1 MNEQDIKSNLKNAG
15 IFMLEHLRESPNN
28 WISFLQQ
35 SANHYSRAFQEQV
48 LIVSQLPTATAV
60 MEPELWRKNG
70 YKPNYGSKEI
80 YTFEKA
86 EVLFNDD
93 LEGVK
98 FNKYYDISQ
107 VHQISGAGV
116 FRWELNDAN
125 EDLVISFLKR
135 NYNQVNTKS
144 LFAAVI
150 TAVNSQVNVMSN
162 KVLRSFIV
170 NSASCQ
176 IMARCGYNSRSLFR
190 NSDFDMV
197 TKFNN
202 VFEFVE
208 AAQTA
213 VSISEDFLKNIGKI
227 VRKNQRE
234 EQNNGYDLSS
244 ERRFEQGR
252 AVNRIHVAA
261 GINRRKTNETGNVR
275 IGSYGLSPEIS
286 RSGIHQDIIF
296 RQPDEVSAQ
305 YSSAGGAKRGST
317 DGANGEKLG
326 SNRGAE
332 TNRSVGVGRFD
343 EQHQTMRKGD
353 NLRRDNLR
361 RDILR
366 RDSLQRGSLHIVN
379 SREQVNTEE
388 EKAEV
393 KNQTSAF
400 SISQQDN
407 DVPNRGKT
415 EKRKRPTIMCEWSE
429 SPAFEAG
436 KTYTVSEFDRI
447 MKQADDDWL
456 KQRQYEIDTYDN
468 DTNKIYEAYE
478 KGEIEEVHLGYA
490 KTKFNVNMPD
500 GTVHTFRQDIGDGDG
515 GVIDFLK
522 QYPEYSELVKT
533 LEADIN
539 SEEQVNT
546 SDEKAEV
553 KNQTSAFFIPQQDID
568 EILANGSG
576 FENGKYRIYEQ
587 FQKQLPLKANAE
599 FIKKEYG
606 IGGRYPASSNG
617 NYNLGYNFSGITI
630 SHRSSANKTEFKMN
644 WEQVAQRIGLL
655 IHNDRYLNDKEK
667 ERYAAWL
674 SEKKLQEVSRKTEPT
689 EKKNSNPT
697 LYKYAVKDKVYLG
710 SSNYEISYVDD
721 NVVRLHDVQ
730 FPLLN
735 KEMLRSDFDKRIG
748 ENSLNEHLQAADE
761 EAADN
766 KQEVVQQ
773 PVQQPQAVPKL
784 DKTNFSITDENLG
797 IGTKSV
803 RYNNNIAAIET
814 LKKIESENRYATA
827 EEQQVLSQYV
837 GWGGLSEYF
846 DKDDSELNNILT
858 ESELEAAR
866 NSSDTAFYT
875 PPVVIEAIYQVL
887 DNLGFKNGNIL
898 EPSCGVGNFMGLL
911 PESMQGSKMYGVELD
926 DVSGRIAKQLYPQNN
941 IAIGGYENQK
951 LPDSFFDVAVGN
963 VPFGDFKLS
972 DKRYNKLNFLVHD
985 YFFAKTIDKVRPG
998 GVIAFI
1004 TSSGTLDKKNNRV
1017 RKYLAERATLLGAI
1031 RLPNNAFKGAAG
1043 TEVTSDII
1051 FLQKKE
1057 AISIDNSDWLYLK
1070 ENTDGILVNQY
1081 FADNPNMVLGSMQYI
1096 SGPFGKKTACI
1107 ADAGSSLKER
1117 LQEAVSKIQ
1126 GHIPEQLID
1135 IEGVYDNQQNMDDI
1149 IPANPDVKNY
1159 SYTVV
1164 DGDIYFRKDSIMTNV
1179 NSNDIKKNN
1188 RIKGMIAIRD
1198 CVRELIDYQL
1208 EDYSESDIQDK
1219 RAELNKLYD
1228 DFKGSYG
1235 MLNSMT
1241 NKKLFKSDSSATLLN
1256 SLEHIDDDG
1265 NFIRK
1270 ADIFT
1275 KRTVNA
1281 IKVITHT
1288 DSAVDALA
1296 VSLNEKG
1303 VVDIDYMA
1311 QLTDYSTE
1319 KVISDLK
1326 GVIYRVPNS
1335 DMYQTADEYLSGN
1348 VREKLFVAK
1357 NAAAND
1363 DSYKDNVIALE
1374 AVQPKDLEAGEVNVR
1389 LGATWI
1395 KSEYIKQFIIEVLKP
1410 ATYNYSNI
1418 DVHYNKI
1425 TTKWTILGKGA
1436 DLNTLSTEVYGTKY
1450 ISAYYLLEKALNLK
1464 TDIKIYEEDSD
1475 GNKVINEQK
1484 TTVAR
1489 KKQEKLCEKFQEWIF
1504 SDPQRRRDVMRT
1516 YNDTFNSI
1524 RNREYDGSHLNFP
1537 GINPEIKLRPH
1548 QVNAVARTI
1557 YGGNSLLAHVVG
1569 AGKTFEMVASA
1580 MEAKHIGLCN
1590 KSLFVVPNNIVG
1602 QLGADFMRLYPTA
1615 NILVA
1620 TKADFEK
1627 NKRKEFCS
1635 RIATGDYDAVIIAH
1649 SQFEKIPVSKQRKI
1663 AFLENEKSE
1672 ILEAIREA
1680 KSLRGERLTVK
1691 QLVSAQKRIDKQ
1703 LSDLYDLDEKKD
1715 DVVTFEQLGVDRLYV
1730 DEAHKFKN
1738 LQIRT
1743 KMTNVAGITSSSAE
1757 KSADLLMKC
1766 RYIDEITHNKGIVF
1780 ATGTPVSNSMSELYT
1795 MQRYLQNDTL
1805 KKLGFSSFDAWAST
1819 FGNTVTAL
1827 ELAPEGKGFREK
1839 NRFSKFYNL
1848 PELMSIYREVA
1859 DIQTADMIKLPVPE
1873 YNIETVVAKPS
1884 EQQKAY
1890 VENCAERADRVRNRM
1905 VDPTEDNMLKI
1916 TTDGRKLA
1924 VDQRLVDP
1932 TLPDYA
1938 GSKVNL
1944 CVDRVYNIWLDSYD
1958 RKSTQIVFC
1967 DLSTPG
1973 NNKFNVYDDIK
1984 NKLIAKGIPAN
1995 EIAFIHNC
2003 KTDTQKETLFKNV
2016 RTGNVRILLG
2026 STEKMGAGT
2035 NVQDK
2040 LIALHDLDCP
2050 WRPSDLE
2057 QRMGRIVR
2065 QGNEN
2070 EKVNIYRYITEG
2082 TFDAYSYQIIENK
2095 QKFISQIMSSKTP
2108 VREAEDIDQ
2117 SALNYAEIKM
2127 LATGN
2132 PLIKERMELDIKLT
2146 RLKVLKADFLNA
2158 KYRIEDNISAGYPK
2172 QIATYK
2178 AMISRFEKDIK
2189 TVNEHPVDNEQF
2201 MIQLNGSSYTNKKEA
2216 GMMLNKIINDLPHRV
2231 NTDDFSVGIY
2241 RGFDLAVG
2249 KRNNLT
2255 VAILKGANNYIVDLS
2270 DDIFGN
2276 LTRINNKLEKIP
2288 AALESVQNSINKIK
2302 NDIDVAK
2309 REVQKPFPQEE
2320 ELKLTSDR
2328 LEKINAMVETIN
2340 NDFEFKQVTSAELQ
2354 QLKDADIDLKSIN
2367 NEKGFVIRYDKA
2379 DRAAVESVLSNN
2391 QNQALSL

>member
-1 MNEQDIKSNLKNAG
+1 
-15 IFMLEHLRESPNN
+15 MLERLRESPNN

-35 SANHYSRAFQEQV
+35 SANHYSRAFLEQV
-48 LIVSQLPTATAV
+48 LIVSQFPTATAV
-60 MEPELWRKNG
+60 MESELWRKNG

-80 YTFEKA
+80 YTFKT
-86 EVLFNDD
+86 LGTFFSGD
-93 LEGVK
+93 LKGAK
-98 FNKYYDISQ
+98 LNKYYDISQ

-116 FRWELNDAN
+116 FKWELNDAN

-144 LFAAVI
+144 LFAAVT
-150 TAVNSQVNVMSN
+150 TAVNSQVNMVNN
-162 KVLRSFIV
+162 KVLKSFIV

-202 VFEFVE
+202 VSEFVE

-244 ERRFEQGR
+244 ERRYKQGR
-252 AVNRIHVAA
+252 AGNRIHIAA
-261 GINRRKTNETGNVR
+261 GGGRRKTNETGDVR
-275 IGSYGLSPEIS
+275 IGSLGVPPEIS
-286 RSGIHQDIIF
+286 RSGIHQDIPV
-296 RQPDEVSAQ
+296 QQSDGVSAQ
-305 YSSAGGAKRGST
+305 YSSAGGAKRGSA

-343 EQHQTMRKGD
+343 EQHQPVRKGD
-353 NLRRDNLR
+353 NLRRDNLHTVK
-361 RDILR
+361 
-366 RDSLQRGSLHIVN
+366 SE
-379 SREQVNTEE
+379 EQVNTED

-400 SISQQDN
+400 SISQQD
-407 DVPNRGKT
+407 
-415 EKRKRPTIMCEWSE
+415 I
-429 SPAFEAG
+429 
-436 KTYTVSEFDRI
+436 
-447 MKQADDDWL
+447 DD
-456 KQRQYEIDTYDN
+456 
-468 DTNKIYEAYE
+468 
-478 KGEIEEVHLGYA
+478 
-490 KTKFNVNMPD
+490 
-500 GTVHTFRQDIGDGDG
+500 
-515 GVIDFLK
+515 
-522 QYPEYSELVKT
+522 
-533 LEADIN
+533 
-539 SEEQVNT
+539 
-546 SDEKAEV
+546 
-553 KNQTSAFFIPQQDID
+553 
-568 EILANGSG
+568 ILANGSG

-606 IGGRYPASSNG
+606 IGGRYPAGGNG
-617 NYNLGYNFSGITI
+617 NYNLDYNSSGITI
-630 SHRSSANKTEFKMN
+630 SQRSSANKTELKMN
-644 WEQVAQRIGLL
+644 WEQAAQRIGFL
-655 IHNDRYLNDKEK
+655 IHDDRYLNSKEK
-667 ERYAAWL
+667 ESYSEWL

-730 FPLLN
+730 FPLLD
-735 KEMLRSDFDKRIG
+735 KEMRRSDFDKRIS

-761 EAADN
+761 EATDN

-773 PVQQPQAVPKL
+773 PVQQPQAVAVPKP
-784 DKTNFSITDENLG
+784 DKTNFSIADENLG

-803 RYNNNIAAIET
+803 RYKNNIAAIET
-814 LKKIESENRYATA
+814 LKKIESENRYATP

-875 PPVVIEAIYQVL
+875 PPVVIEAIYQAL
-887 DNLGFKNGNIL
+887 SNLGFQTGNIL

-911 PESMQGSKMYGVELD
+911 PESMQSSKMYGIELD
-926 DVSGRIAKQLYPQNN
+926 DVSGRIAKQLYPRNN
-941 IAIGGYENQK
+941 IVIGGYENQK

-998 GVIAFI
+998 GIIAFI

-1096 SGPFGKKTACI
+1096 SSPFGKKTACI

-1135 IEGVYDNQQNMDDI
+1135 IEGVSDNQQNMDDT

-1228 DFKGSYG
+1228 DFKVSYG

-1288 DSAVDALA
+1288 DNTVDALA

-1395 KSEYIKQFIIEVLKP
+1395 KPEYIKRFIIEVLKP
-1410 ATYNYSNI
+1410 AIYNYPNI
-1418 DVHYNKI
+1418 EVHYNKI

-1738 LQIRT
+1738 LQIKT
-1743 KMTNVAGITSSSAE
+1743 KMTNVAGITSSSAA

-1884 EQQKAY
+1884 QQQRAY

-2070 EKVNIYRYITEG
+2070 KKVNIYRYITEG

-2095 QKFISQIMSSKTP
+2095 QMFIAQIMSSKTP

-2132 PLIKERMELDIKLT
+2132 PLIKERMELDIKQT

-2158 KYRIEDNISAGYPK
+2158 KYRIEDNISSGYPK
-2172 QIATYK
+2172 QIATYE
-2178 AMISRFEKDIK
+2178 AMISRFNKDLI
-2189 TVNEHPVDNEQF
+2189 TANEHPVDNEQF

-2288 AALESVQNSINKIK
+2288 AALESVQNSVSKIK

-2309 REVQKPFPQEE
+2309 LEAQKPFPQEE
-2320 ELKLTSDR
+2320 ELKQTSDR
-2328 LEKINAMVETIN
+2328 LEKINAMVETMN
-2340 NDFEFKQVTSAELQ
+2340 NDFEFKQVTRDELQ
-2354 QLKDADIDLKSIN
+2354 RLQKADIDLKSIN

>member
-1 MNEQDIKSNLKNAG
+1 
-15 IFMLEHLRESPNN
+15 
-28 WISFLQQ
+28 
-35 SANHYSRAFQEQV
+35 
-48 LIVSQLPTATAV
+48 
-60 MEPELWRKNG
+60 
-70 YKPNYGSKEI
+70 
-80 YTFEKA
+80 
-86 EVLFNDD
+86 
-93 LEGVK
+93 
-98 FNKYYDISQ
+98 
-107 VHQISGAGV
+107 
-116 FRWELNDAN
+116 
-125 EDLVISFLKR
+125 
-135 NYNQVNTKS
+135 
-144 LFAAVI
+144 
-150 TAVNSQVNVMSN
+150 
-162 KVLRSFIV
+162 
-170 NSASCQ
+170 
-176 IMARCGYNSRSLFR
+176 
-190 NSDFDMV
+190 
-197 TKFNN
+197 
-202 VFEFVE
+202 
-208 AAQTA
+208 
-213 VSISEDFLKNIGKI
+213 
-227 VRKNQRE
+227 
-234 EQNNGYDLSS
+234 
-244 ERRFEQGR
+244 
-252 AVNRIHVAA
+252 
-261 GINRRKTNETGNVR
+261 
-275 IGSYGLSPEIS
+275 
-286 RSGIHQDIIF
+286 
-296 RQPDEVSAQ
+296 
-305 YSSAGGAKRGST
+305 
-317 DGANGEKLG
+317 
-326 SNRGAE
+326 
-332 TNRSVGVGRFD
+332 
-343 EQHQTMRKGD
+343 MRKGD

-361 RDILR
+361 RDSLR
-366 RDSLQRGSLHIVN
+366 RNSLQWGSLHTVN
-379 SREQVNTEE
+379 SEEQVNTED

-429 SPAFEAG
+429 SSAFEDG

-447 MKQADDDWL
+447 MKQADGDWL

-522 QYPEYSELVKT
+522 QYPEYAELVKI
-533 LEADIN
+533 LEADVN
-539 SEEQVNT
+539 SGEQVNT

-606 IGGRYPASSNG
+606 IGGRYPAGGND
-617 NYNLGYNFSGITI
+617 NYNLDY
-630 SHRSSANKTEFKMN
+630 RSSGVIISQRLSTNRLEFKMN

-674 SEKKLQEVSRKTEPT
+674 SEKKLKEVSQKTEPT
-689 EKKNSNPT
+689 EKKNNNPA
-697 LYKYAVKDKVYLG
+697 LYKYTVKDKVYLG

-730 FPLLN
+730 FPLLD
-735 KEMLRSDFDKRIG
+735 KEMLRSDFDKRIS
-748 ENSLNEHLQAADE
+748 ENSLDEHLKAVDE
-761 EAADN
+761 QRISELPA
-766 KQEVVQQ
+766 E
-773 PVQQPQAVPKL
+773 PKS
-784 DKTNFSITDENLG
+784 DKINFSIVDENLG

-803 RYNNNIAAIET
+803 RYKNNIAAIET
-814 LKKIESENRYATA
+814 LKKIELENRYATA

-846 DKDDSELNNILT
+846 DKDDSELKNILT

-875 PPVVIEAIYQVL
+875 PPVVIEAIYQAL

-898 EPSCGVGNFMGLL
+898 EPSCGIGNFMGLL
-911 PESMQGSKMYGVELD
+911 PASMQSSKMYGVELD
-926 DVSGRIAKQLYPQNN
+926 DVSGRIAKQLYPRNN
-941 IAIGGYENQK
+941 IVIGGYENQK

-1017 RKYLAERATLLGAI
+1017 RKYIAERATLLGAI

-1057 AISIDNSDWLYLK
+1057 AISIDNPDWLYLK
-1070 ENTDGILVNQY
+1070 ENADGILVNQY

-1107 ADAGSSLKER
+1107 ADTGNSLKEQ
-1117 LQEAVSKIQ
+1117 LQKAVSKIQ

-1135 IEGVYDNQQNMDDI
+1135 FEGVSDKQQSMDNTV
-1149 IPANPDVKNY
+1149 PANPDVKNY

-1164 DGDIYFRKDSIMTNV
+1164 DGDIYFRKDSIMVNA
-1179 NSNDIKKNN
+1179 NSNDIKKDN

-1208 EDYSESDIQDK
+1208 EDYPESDIQNK

-1228 DFKGSYG
+1228 NFKVSYG
-1235 MLNSMT
+1235 MLNSVT
-1241 NKKLFKSDSSATLLN
+1241 NKRLFKNDSSATLLN
-1256 SLEHIDDDG
+1256 SLEHIDDNG

-1270 ADIFT
+1270 ADIFS
-1275 KRTVNA
+1275 KRTVKA

-1288 DSAVDALA
+1288 DNTVDALA

-1326 GVIYRVPNS
+1326 GIIYRVPNTS
-1335 DMYQTADEYLSGN
+1335 TYQTADEYLSGN
-1348 VREKLFVAK
+1348 VREKLFIAK

-1395 KSEYIKQFIIEVLKP
+1395 KPEYIKRFIIEVLKP
-1410 ATYNYSNI
+1410 AIYNYSNI
-1418 DVHYNKI
+1418 EVHYNPI

-1436 DLNTLSTEVYGTKY
+1436 DRNTLSTEVYGTEY

-1464 TDIKIYEEDSD
+1464 TDIKIYDEDSE
-1475 GNKVINEQK
+1475 GNKIINERK

-1489 KKQEKLCEKFQEWIF
+1489 KKQEKLGERFQEWIF
-1504 SDPQRRRDVMRT
+1504 ADQQRRQDVMRT
-1516 YNDTFNSI
+1516 YNDTFNAI
-1524 RNREYDGSHLNFP
+1524 RNREYDGSHLRFP
-1537 GINPEIKLRPH
+1537 GMNPEITLRPH
-1548 QVNAVARTI
+1548 QVNAIARTL

-1602 QLGADFMRLYPTA
+1602 QLGADFLRLYPTA

-1649 SQFEKIPVSKQRKI
+1649 SQFEKIPISKQRKI

-1819 FGNTVTAL
+1819 FGSTVTAL

-1839 NRFSKFYNL
+1839 TRFSKFYNL

-1944 CVDRVYNIWLDSYD
+1944 CVEKVYNIWIDNCD
-1958 RKSTQIVFC
+1958 RKSTQIIFC
-1967 DLSTPG
+1967 DLSTPA

-2016 RTGNVRILLG
+2016 RAGNVRILLG

-2070 EKVNIYRYITEG
+2070 KKVNIYRYITEG

-2095 QKFISQIMSSKTP
+2095 QKFIAQIMSSKTP

-2132 PLIKERMELDIKLT
+2132 PLIKERMELDIKQT

-2158 KYRIEDNISAGYPK
+2158 KYRIEDNISSGYPK
-2172 QIATYK
+2172 QIATYE
-2178 AMISRFEKDIK
+2178 AMISRFNKDLI
-2189 TVNEHPVDNEQF
+2189 TANEHPVDNEQF

-2241 RGFDLAVG
+2241 RGFDLAIG

-2255 VAILKGANNYIVDLS
+2255 VAILKGENNYIVDLS

-2288 AALESVQNSINKIK
+2288 AALESVQNSISKIK

-2309 REVQKPFPQEE
+2309 LEAQKPFPQEE
-2320 ELKLTSDR
+2320 ELKQTSDR
-2328 LEKINAMVETIN
+2328 LEKINAMVETMN
-2340 NDFEFKQVTSAELQ
+2340 NDFEFKQVTRDELQ
-2354 QLKDADIDLKSIN
+2354 RLQNADIDLKSIN

-2391 QNQALSL
+2391 QKKTLSL

>member
-15 IFMLEHLRESPNN
+15 IFMLEHLRKSPNN

-35 SANHYSRAFQEQV
+35 SANHYSRAFLKQV

-80 YTFEKA
+80 YTFEK
-86 EVLFNDD
+86 VGVFFNDD
-93 LEGVK
+93 LEGAK
-98 FNKYYDISQ
+98 LNKYYDISQ

-144 LFAAVI
+144 LFTAVT

-162 KVLRSFIV
+162 KAIRSFIV

-202 VFEFVE
+202 VSEFVE

-234 EQNNGYDLSS
+234 EENNGYDLSS
-244 ERRFEQGR
+244 GRRYKQGR
-252 AVNRIHVAA
+252 AGNRIHVAA
-261 GINRRKTNETGNVR
+261 VSNRRKTNETGNVR

-286 RSGIHQDIIF
+286 RSGIHQDIPV
-296 RQPDEVSAQ
+296 RQPDGVSAQ
-305 YSSAGGAKRGST
+305 YSSAGGAKRGSA

-343 EQHQTMRKGD
+343 EQHQTVRKGD
-353 NLRRDNLR
+353 NLRRDNL
-361 RDILR
+361 
-366 RDSLQRGSLHIVN
+366 HTVN
-379 SREQVNTEE
+379 SEEQVNTED

-400 SISQQDN
+400 SISQQD
-407 DVPNRGKT
+407 
-415 EKRKRPTIMCEWSE
+415 I
-429 SPAFEAG
+429 
-436 KTYTVSEFDRI
+436 
-447 MKQADDDWL
+447 DD
-456 KQRQYEIDTYDN
+456 
-468 DTNKIYEAYE
+468 
-478 KGEIEEVHLGYA
+478 
-490 KTKFNVNMPD
+490 
-500 GTVHTFRQDIGDGDG
+500 
-515 GVIDFLK
+515 
-522 QYPEYSELVKT
+522 
-533 LEADIN
+533 
-539 SEEQVNT
+539 
-546 SDEKAEV
+546 
-553 KNQTSAFFIPQQDID
+553 
-568 EILANGSG
+568 ILANGSG

-606 IGGRYPASSNG
+606 IGGRYPAGGNG
-617 NYNLGYNFSGITI
+617 NYNLGYNSSGITI
-630 SHRSSANKTEFKMN
+630 SQRSSANKTELKMN
-644 WEQVAQRIGLL
+644 WEQAAQRIGFL
-655 IHNDRYLNDKEK
+655 IHDDRYLNSKEK
-667 ERYAAWL
+667 ESYSEWL

-735 KEMLRSDFDKRIG
+735 KEMLRSDFDKRIR

-761 EAADN
+761 EATDN

-773 PVQQPQAVPKL
+773 PVQQLQAVPKP

-803 RYNNNIAAIET
+803 RYKNNIAAIET
-814 LKKIESENRYATA
+814 LKKIESENRYATP

-846 DKDDSELNNILT
+846 DKDDSELKNILT

-911 PESMQGSKMYGVELD
+911 PESMQSSKMYGIELD
-926 DVSGRIAKQLYPQNN
+926 DISGRIAKQLYPQNN

-1096 SGPFGKKTACI
+1096 SSPFGKKTACI

-1135 IEGVYDNQQNMDDI
+1135 IEGVSDNQQNMDDT

-1228 DFKGSYG
+1228 DFKVSYG

-1288 DSAVDALA
+1288 DNTVDALA

-1395 KSEYIKQFIIEVLKP
+1395 KPEYIKRFIIEVLKP
-1410 ATYNYSNI
+1410 AIYNYPNI
-1418 DVHYNKI
+1418 EVHYNKI

-1464 TDIKIYEEDSD
+1464 TDIKIYE
-1475 GNKVINEQK
+1475 NKVINEQK

-1839 NRFSKFYNL
+1839 TRFSKFYNL

-1884 EQQKAY
+1884 QQQRAY

-2070 EKVNIYRYITEG
+2070 KKVNIYRYITEG

-2095 QKFISQIMSSKTP
+2095 QKFIAQIMSSKTP

-2132 PLIKERMELDIKLT
+2132 PLIKERMELYIKLT

-2231 NTDDFSVGIY
+2231 NTDDFFVGIY

-2302 NDIDVAK
+2302 NDIDVA
-2309 REVQKPFPQEE
+2309 RLEIQKPFPQEE

-2340 NDFEFKQVTSAELQ
+2340 NDFEFKQVTRDELQ

-2391 QNQALSL
+2391 QKQDLSL

>member
-1 MNEQDIKSNLKNAG
+1 MYEQDIKSNLKNAG
-15 IFMLEHLRESPNN
+15 IFMLEHLRKSPNN
-28 WISFLQQ
+28 WMTFLQQ
-35 SANHYSRAFQEQV
+35 SANHYSRTFLEQV
-48 LIVSQLPTATAV
+48 MIVSQLPTATAV
-60 MEPELWRKNG
+60 MELELWKKNG
-70 YKPNYGSKEI
+70 YKPNYGSEGI
-80 YTFEKA
+80 YTFKNSEA
-86 EVLFNDD
+86 LFNDD
-93 LEGVK
+93 LKNVE
-98 FNKYYDISQ
+98 FIKYYDISQ
-107 VHQISGAGV
+107 VHQIFGMGV
-116 FRWELNDAN
+116 SRWELNDAN

-144 LFAAVI
+144 LFTAVA
-150 TAVNSQVNVMSN
+150 TAVNSRVNVSS
-162 KVLRSFIV
+162 KALRSFIV

-176 IMARCGYNSRSLFR
+176 ILARCGYNPRTLFKGSAF
-190 NSDFDMV
+190 NIV
-197 TKFNN
+197 TEFND
-202 VFEFVE
+202 VSEFTK
-208 AAQTA
+208 AAQMA
-213 VSISEDFLKNIGKI
+213 ISVSGSFLKNIGKI
-227 VRKNQRE
+227 VRKNQKE
-234 EQNNGYDLSS
+234 EQHNGYDLQSK
-244 ERRFEQGR
+244 RRFEQGR
-252 AVNRIHVAA
+252 TGNKVHLST
-261 GINRRKTNETGNVR
+261 GSNRRKTNETGDIR
-275 IGSYGLSPEIS
+275 KGSPEVSSGVS
-286 RSGIHQDIIF
+286 RSGIYANVPVQ
-296 RQPDEVSAQ
+296 QPDRVSAQ
-305 YSSAGGAKRGST
+305 HSSASGTQRGSADRT
-317 DGANGEKLG
+317 NGETVG
-326 SNRGAE
+326 RNRGAE
-332 TNRSVGVGRFD
+332 ANRPVEVGRVD
-343 EQHQTMRKGD
+343 EQHQPMRQRD
-353 NLRRDNLR
+353 NLRRDNL
-361 RDILR
+361 
-366 RDSLQRGSLHIVN
+366 HTVN
-379 SREQVNTEE
+379 HKEQVNTDD

-400 SISQQDN
+400 SIS
-407 DVPNRGKT
+407 
-415 EKRKRPTIMCEWSE
+415 
-429 SPAFEAG
+429 
-436 KTYTVSEFDRI
+436 
-447 MKQADDDWL
+447 
-456 KQRQYEIDTYDN
+456 
-468 DTNKIYEAYE
+468 
-478 KGEIEEVHLGYA
+478 
-490 KTKFNVNMPD
+490 
-500 GTVHTFRQDIGDGDG
+500 
-515 GVIDFLK
+515 
-522 QYPEYSELVKT
+522 
-533 LEADIN
+533 
-539 SEEQVNT
+539 
-546 SDEKAEV
+546 
-553 KNQTSAFFIPQQDID
+553 QQDID

-606 IGGRYPASSNG
+606 IGGRYPAGGNG
-617 NYNLGYNFSGITI
+617 NYNLDYNSSGITI
-630 SHRSSANKTEFKMN
+630 SQRSSANKTEFKMN
-644 WEQVAQRIGLL
+644 WEQAAQRIGFL
-655 IHNDRYLNDKEK
+655 IHDDRYLNSKEK
-667 ERYAAWL
+667 ESYSEWL

-735 KEMLRSDFDKRIG
+735 KEMLRSDFDKRIS

-761 EAADN
+761 EATDN

-773 PVQQPQAVPKL
+773 PVQQPQAVPKPV
-784 DKTNFSITDENLG
+784 KTNFSITDENLG
-797 IGTKSV
+797 SGTKSV
-803 RYNNNIAAIET
+803 RYKNNIAAIET

-846 DKDDSELNNILT
+846 DKDDSELKNILT

-911 PESMQGSKMYGVELD
+911 PESMQSSKMYGIELD
-926 DVSGRIAKQLYPQNN
+926 DISGRIAKQLYPQNN
-941 IAIGGYENQK
+941 IAIGGYESQN
-951 LPDSFFDVAVGN
+951 LSDSFFDAAVGN
-963 VPFGDFKLS
+963 VPFGNFQLS

-1057 AISIDNSDWLYLK
+1057 AIYIDDNSSWLLLK
-1070 ENTDGILVNQY
+1070 ENADGVLVNQY
-1081 FADNPNMVLGSMQYI
+1081 FADNPDMVLGSMQYI
-1096 SGPFGKKTACI
+1096 SGPFGQRTACI
-1107 ADAGSSLKER
+1107 AADNSTSLKEQ
-1117 LQEAVSKIQ
+1117 LQKAVSKIQ
-1126 GHIPEQLID
+1126 GHIPEQVID
-1135 IEGVYDNQQNMDDI
+1135 LDEMPSEQGASNYIS
-1149 IPANPDVKNY
+1149 ANPDIKNY

-1164 DGDIYFRKDSIMTNV
+1164 DGNIYYRQDSIMVSANTN
-1179 NSNDIKKNN
+1179 DTKKDE

-1208 EDYSESDIQDK
+1208 EDSPEILVKNK
-1219 RAELNKLYD
+1219 RDELNSIYD
-1228 DFKGSYG
+1228 DFKAKYG
-1235 MLNSMT
+1235 MLNNPL
-1241 NKKLFKSDSSATLLN
+1241 NKKIFKKDSSATLLN
-1256 SLEHIDDDG
+1256 SLEHIDDNG

-1270 ADIFT
+1270 ADIFS
-1275 KRTVNA
+1275 KRTVKA

-1288 DSAVDALA
+1288 DNTVDALA

-1326 GVIYRVPNS
+1326 GIIYRVPNTS
-1335 DMYQTADEYLSGN
+1335 TYQTADEYLSGN
-1348 VREKLFVAK
+1348 VREKLFIAK

-1395 KSEYIKQFIIEVLKP
+1395 KPEYIKRFIIEVLKP
-1410 ATYNYSNI
+1410 AIYNYSNI
-1418 DVHYNKI
+1418 EVHYNKI

-1504 SDPQRRRDVMRT
+1504 ADQQRRQDVMRT
-1516 YNDTFNSI
+1516 YNDTFNAI
-1524 RNREYDGSHLNFP
+1524 RNREYDGSHLRFP
-1537 GINPEIKLRPH
+1537 GMNPEITLRPH
-1548 QVNAVARTI
+1548 QVNAIARTL

-1738 LQIRT
+1738 LQIKT
-1743 KMTNVAGITSSSAE
+1743 KMSNVAGITSSSAA

-1839 NRFSKFYNL
+1839 TRFSKFYNL

-1884 EQQKAY
+1884 DEQKAY

-1932 TLPDYA
+1932 TLPDYT

-1944 CVDRVYNIWLDSYD
+1944 CIDKVYNIWLDTCD
-1958 RKSTQIVFC
+1958 TRSTQIIFC

-1984 NKLIAKGIPAN
+1984 NKLIAKGVPAN
-1995 EIAFIHNC
+1995 EIAFIHSC
-2003 KTDTQKETLFKNV
+2003 KTDAQKDVLFGKV

-2070 EKVNIYRYITEG
+2070 KKVNIYRYITEG

-2095 QKFISQIMSSKTP
+2095 QKFIAQIMSSKTP

-2132 PLIKERMELDIKLT
+2132 PLIKERMELDIKQT

-2158 KYRIEDNISAGYPK
+2158 KYRIEDNISSGYPK
-2172 QIATYK
+2172 QIATYE
-2178 AMISRFEKDIK
+2178 AMISRFNKDLI
-2189 TVNEHPVDNEQF
+2189 TANEHPVDNEQF

>member
-15 IFMLEHLRESPNN
+15 IFMLERLRESPNN

-35 SANHYSRAFQEQV
+35 SANHYSRAFLKQV

-80 YTFEKA
+80 YTFEKVGA
-86 EVLFNDD
+86 FFNDD
-93 LEGVK
+93 LEGAK
-98 FNKYYDISQ
+98 LNKYYDISQ
-107 VHQISGAGV
+107 VHQIFGAGV

-144 LFAAVI
+144 LFTAVT

-162 KVLRSFIV
+162 KAIRSFIV

-202 VFEFVE
+202 VSEFVE

-213 VSISEDFLKNIGKI
+213 VSISGDFLKNIGKI

-234 EQNNGYDLSS
+234 EENNGYDLSS
-244 ERRFEQGR
+244 GRRYKQGR
-252 AVNRIHVAA
+252 AGNRIHVAA
-261 GINRRKTNETGNVR
+261 VSNRRKTNETGNVR

-286 RSGIHQDIIF
+286 RSGIHQDIPV
-296 RQPDEVSAQ
+296 RQPDGVSAQ
-305 YSSAGGAKRGST
+305 YSSAGGAKRGSA

-343 EQHQTMRKGD
+343 EQHQTVRKGD
-353 NLRRDNLR
+353 NLRRDNL
-361 RDILR
+361 
-366 RDSLQRGSLHIVN
+366 HTVN
-379 SREQVNTEE
+379 SEEQVNTED

-400 SISQQDN
+400 SISQQD
-407 DVPNRGKT
+407 
-415 EKRKRPTIMCEWSE
+415 I
-429 SPAFEAG
+429 
-436 KTYTVSEFDRI
+436 
-447 MKQADDDWL
+447 DD
-456 KQRQYEIDTYDN
+456 
-468 DTNKIYEAYE
+468 
-478 KGEIEEVHLGYA
+478 
-490 KTKFNVNMPD
+490 
-500 GTVHTFRQDIGDGDG
+500 
-515 GVIDFLK
+515 
-522 QYPEYSELVKT
+522 
-533 LEADIN
+533 
-539 SEEQVNT
+539 
-546 SDEKAEV
+546 
-553 KNQTSAFFIPQQDID
+553 
-568 EILANGSG
+568 ILANGSG

-606 IGGRYPASSNG
+606 IGGRYPAGGNG
-617 NYNLGYNFSGITI
+617 NYNLDYNSSGITI
-630 SHRSSANKTEFKMN
+630 SQRSSANKTELKMN
-644 WEQVAQRIGLL
+644 WEQAAQRIGFL
-655 IHNDRYLNDKEK
+655 IHDDRYLNSKEK
-667 ERYAAWL
+667 ESYSEWL

-730 FPLLN
+730 FPLLD
-735 KEMLRSDFDKRIG
+735 KEMRRSDFDKRIS

-761 EAADN
+761 EATDN

-773 PVQQPQAVPKL
+773 PVQQLQAVPKP
-784 DKTNFSITDENLG
+784 DKTNFSIADENLG

-803 RYNNNIAAIET
+803 RYKNNIAAIET
-814 LKKIESENRYATA
+814 LKKIESENRYATP

-846 DKDDSELNNILT
+846 DKDDSELKNILT

-911 PESMQGSKMYGVELD
+911 PESMQSSKMYGIELD
-926 DVSGRIAKQLYPQNN
+926 DISGRIAKQLYPQNN

-1096 SGPFGKKTACI
+1096 SSPFGKKTACI

-1135 IEGVYDNQQNMDDI
+1135 IEGVSDNQQNMDDT

-1228 DFKGSYG
+1228 DFKVSYG

-1288 DSAVDALA
+1288 DNTVDALA

-1395 KSEYIKQFIIEVLKP
+1395 KPEYIKRFIIEVLKP
-1410 ATYNYSNI
+1410 AIYNYPNI
-1418 DVHYNKI
+1418 EVHYNKI

-1464 TDIKIYEEDSD
+1464 TDIKIYE
-1475 GNKVINEQK
+1475 NKVINEQK

-1839 NRFSKFYNL
+1839 TRFSKFYNL

-1884 EQQKAY
+1884 QQQRAY

-2070 EKVNIYRYITEG
+2070 KKVNIYRYITEG

-2095 QKFISQIMSSKTP
+2095 QKFIAQIMSSKTP

-2132 PLIKERMELDIKLT
+2132 PLIKERMELYIKLT

-2231 NTDDFSVGIY
+2231 NTDDFFVGIY

-2302 NDIDVAK
+2302 NDIDVA
-2309 REVQKPFPQEE
+2309 RLEIQKPFPQEE

-2340 NDFEFKQVTSAELQ
+2340 NDFEFKQVTRDELQ

-2391 QNQALSL
+2391 QKQDLSL

>member
-1 MNEQDIKSNLKNAG
+1 
-15 IFMLEHLRESPNN
+15 MLEHLRKSPNN

-80 YTFEKA
+80 YTFEK
-86 EVLFNDD
+86 VGVFFDDD

-116 FRWELNDAN
+116 FRWELNDVN

-144 LFAAVI
+144 LFTAVT

-162 KVLRSFIV
+162 KAIRSFIV

-208 AAQTA
+208 AAQMA

-227 VRKNQRE
+227 VRKNQKE
-234 EQNNGYDLSS
+234 EENNGYDLSS

-275 IGSYGLSPEIS
+275 IGSLGVPPEIS

-305 YSSAGGAKRGST
+305 YSSAGRAKRGSA

-332 TNRSVGVGRFD
+332 TNRSVGVGRLD
-343 EQHQTMRKGD
+343 EQHQTVRKGD

-361 RDILR
+361 RDSLR
-366 RDSLQRGSLHIVN
+366 RDSLQRGSLHTVN
-379 SREQVNTEE
+379 SEEQVNTED

-400 SISQQDN
+400 SISQQD
-407 DVPNRGKT
+407 
-415 EKRKRPTIMCEWSE
+415 I
-429 SPAFEAG
+429 
-436 KTYTVSEFDRI
+436 
-447 MKQADDDWL
+447 DD
-456 KQRQYEIDTYDN
+456 
-468 DTNKIYEAYE
+468 
-478 KGEIEEVHLGYA
+478 
-490 KTKFNVNMPD
+490 
-500 GTVHTFRQDIGDGDG
+500 
-515 GVIDFLK
+515 
-522 QYPEYSELVKT
+522 
-533 LEADIN
+533 
-539 SEEQVNT
+539 
-546 SDEKAEV
+546 
-553 KNQTSAFFIPQQDID
+553 
-568 EILANGSG
+568 ILANGSG

-606 IGGRYPASSNG
+606 IGGRYPAGGNG
-617 NYNLGYNFSGITI
+617 NYNLGYNSSGITI
-630 SHRSSANKTEFKMN
+630 SQRSSANKTELKMN
-644 WEQVAQRIGLL
+644 WEQAAQRIGFL
-655 IHNDRYLNDKEK
+655 IHDDRYLNSKEK
-667 ERYAAWL
+667 ESYSEWL
-674 SEKKLQEVSRKTEPT
+674 SEKKLQEVSRKTEPA

-735 KEMLRSDFDKRIG
+735 KEMLRSDFDKRIS

-803 RYNNNIAAIET
+803 RYKNNIAAIEI

-911 PESMQGSKMYGVELD
+911 PESMQNSKMYGIELD
-926 DVSGRIAKQLYPQNN
+926 DISGRIAKQLYPQNN

-1107 ADAGSSLKER
+1107 ADADSSLKER

-1126 GHIPEQLID
+1126 GYIPEQLID
-1135 IEGVYDNQQNMDDI
+1135 IEGVYDNQQNMDDT

-1228 DFKGSYG
+1228 DFKVSYG

-1288 DSAVDALA
+1288 DNTVDALA

-1395 KSEYIKQFIIEVLKP
+1395 KPEYIKRFIIEVLKP
-1410 ATYNYSNI
+1410 AIYNYPNI
-1418 DVHYNKI
+1418 EVHYNKI

-1464 TDIKIYEEDSD
+1464 TDIKIYE
-1475 GNKVINEQK
+1475 NKVINEQK
-1484 TTVAR
+1484 TIVAR

-1839 NRFSKFYNL
+1839 TRFSKFYNL

-1884 EQQKAY
+1884 QQQRAY

-2070 EKVNIYRYITEG
+2070 KKVNIYRYITEG

-2095 QKFISQIMSSKTP
+2095 QKFIAQIMSSKTP

-2172 QIATYK
+2172 QIATYE
-2178 AMISRFEKDIK
+2178 AMISRFNKDLI
-2189 TVNEHPVDNEQF
+2189 TANEHPVDNEKF
-2201 MIQLNGSSYTNKKEA
+2201 IMQLNGSIYTDKKEA
-2216 GMMLNKIINDLPHRV
+2216 GMMFTKIINELPNKV

-2276 LTRINNKLEKIP
+2276 LTRLNNKLEKIP

-2391 QNQALSL
+2391 QKQDLSL

>member
-1 MNEQDIKSNLKNAG
+1 
-15 IFMLEHLRESPNN
+15 MLERLRESPNN

-35 SANHYSRAFQEQV
+35 SANHYSRAFLKQV

-80 YTFEKA
+80 YTFEKVGA
-86 EVLFNDD
+86 FFNDD
-93 LEGVK
+93 LEGAK
-98 FNKYYDISQ
+98 LNKYYDISQ
-107 VHQISGAGV
+107 VHQIFGAGV

-144 LFAAVI
+144 LFTAVT

-162 KVLRSFIV
+162 KAIRSFIV

-202 VFEFVE
+202 VSEFVE

-213 VSISEDFLKNIGKI
+213 VSISGDFLKNIGKI

-234 EQNNGYDLSS
+234 EENNGYDLSS
-244 ERRFEQGR
+244 GRRYKQGR
-252 AVNRIHVAA
+252 AGNRIHVAA
-261 GINRRKTNETGNVR
+261 VSNRRKTNETGNVR

-286 RSGIHQDIIF
+286 RSGIHQDIPV
-296 RQPDEVSAQ
+296 RQPDGVSAQ
-305 YSSAGGAKRGST
+305 YSSAGGAKRGSA

-343 EQHQTMRKGD
+343 EQHQTVRKGD
-353 NLRRDNLR
+353 NLRRDNL
-361 RDILR
+361 
-366 RDSLQRGSLHIVN
+366 HTVN
-379 SREQVNTEE
+379 SEEQVNTED

-400 SISQQDN
+400 SISQQD
-407 DVPNRGKT
+407 
-415 EKRKRPTIMCEWSE
+415 I
-429 SPAFEAG
+429 
-436 KTYTVSEFDRI
+436 
-447 MKQADDDWL
+447 DD
-456 KQRQYEIDTYDN
+456 
-468 DTNKIYEAYE
+468 
-478 KGEIEEVHLGYA
+478 
-490 KTKFNVNMPD
+490 
-500 GTVHTFRQDIGDGDG
+500 
-515 GVIDFLK
+515 
-522 QYPEYSELVKT
+522 
-533 LEADIN
+533 
-539 SEEQVNT
+539 
-546 SDEKAEV
+546 
-553 KNQTSAFFIPQQDID
+553 
-568 EILANGSG
+568 ILANGSG

-606 IGGRYPASSNG
+606 IGGRYPAGGNG
-617 NYNLGYNFSGITI
+617 NYNLDYNSSGITI
-630 SHRSSANKTEFKMN
+630 SQRSSANKTELKMN
-644 WEQVAQRIGLL
+644 WEQAAQRIGFL
-655 IHNDRYLNDKEK
+655 IHDDRYLNSKEK
-667 ERYAAWL
+667 ESYSEWL

-730 FPLLN
+730 FPLLD
-735 KEMLRSDFDKRIG
+735 KEMRRSDFDKRIS

-761 EAADN
+761 EATDN

-773 PVQQPQAVPKL
+773 PVQQLQAVPKP
-784 DKTNFSITDENLG
+784 DKTNFSIADENLG

-803 RYNNNIAAIET
+803 RYKNNIAAIET
-814 LKKIESENRYATA
+814 LKKIESENRYATP

-846 DKDDSELNNILT
+846 DKDDSELKNILT

-911 PESMQGSKMYGVELD
+911 PESMQSSKMYGIELD
-926 DVSGRIAKQLYPQNN
+926 DISGRIAKQLYPQNN

-1096 SGPFGKKTACI
+1096 SSPFGKKTACI

-1135 IEGVYDNQQNMDDI
+1135 IEGVSDNQQNMDDT

-1228 DFKGSYG
+1228 DFKVSYG

-1288 DSAVDALA
+1288 DNTVDALA

-1395 KSEYIKQFIIEVLKP
+1395 KPEYIKRFIIEVLKP
-1410 ATYNYSNI
+1410 AIYNYPNI
-1418 DVHYNKI
+1418 EVHYNKI

-1464 TDIKIYEEDSD
+1464 TDIKIYE
-1475 GNKVINEQK
+1475 NKVINEQK

-1839 NRFSKFYNL
+1839 TRFSKFYNL

-1884 EQQKAY
+1884 QQQRAY

-2070 EKVNIYRYITEG
+2070 KKVNIYRYITEG

-2095 QKFISQIMSSKTP
+2095 QKFIAQIMSSKTP

-2132 PLIKERMELDIKLT
+2132 PLIKERMELYIKLT

-2231 NTDDFSVGIY
+2231 NTDDFFVGIY

-2302 NDIDVAK
+2302 NDIDVA
-2309 REVQKPFPQEE
+2309 RLEIQKPFPQEE

-2340 NDFEFKQVTSAELQ
+2340 NDFEFKQVTRDELQ

-2391 QNQALSL
+2391 QKQDLSL